1 MPRHLAAGTVAV
13 CTGKP
18 PRESDGLTLTW
29 DAVTCKRC
37 RSRLHKTMQKM
48 SKRQTLKPTKG

>member
-1 MPRHLAAGTVAV
+1 MTCHLAAGTVAV

-18 PRESDGLTLTW
+18 PTAGAGLTLVW

-37 RSRLHKTMQKM
+37 RARLHKMMRKM
-48 SKRQTLKPTKG
+48 SKRQTLKPTKR